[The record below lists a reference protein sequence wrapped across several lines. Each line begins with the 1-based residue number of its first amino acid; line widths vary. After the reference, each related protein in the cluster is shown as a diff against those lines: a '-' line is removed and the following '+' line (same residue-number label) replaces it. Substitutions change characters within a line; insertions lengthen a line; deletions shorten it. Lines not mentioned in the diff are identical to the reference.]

1 MGLYHD
7 LVMPWELSPPCTEF
21 EREHYRRKIWNEG
34 GKASEDGSFLCGE
47 RWTSFE
53 EYEAAIG
60 TISAATRWRE
70 AHPEIANTDQDVV
83 KKAFAKIRG
92 ILEPEGVKE
101 LCMVGP
107 SVVVSLK
114 RK

>member
-7 LVMPWELSPPCTEF
+7 LVMPWELSQPCTEF
-21 EREHYRRKIWNEG
+21 ENESYRRSIWNEKG
-34 GKASEDGSFLCGE
+34 RASEDGSFLCGD
-47 RWTSFE
+47 RWTSLE
-53 EYEAAIG
+53 DYEAAIG

-70 AHPEIANTDQDVV
+70 AHPEIANTEEDVV
-83 KKAFAKIRG
+83 KKAFAMIRG
-92 ILEPEGVKE
+92 MLEAEGLKE

-114 RK
+114 RG